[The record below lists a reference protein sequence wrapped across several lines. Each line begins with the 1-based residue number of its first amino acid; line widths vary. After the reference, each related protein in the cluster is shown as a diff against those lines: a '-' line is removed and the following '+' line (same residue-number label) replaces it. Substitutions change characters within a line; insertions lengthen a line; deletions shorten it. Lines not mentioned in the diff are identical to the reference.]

1 MEDYYNAVLLLGLR
15 DGNLPVFKETRV
27 RRLQSIEK
35 MSKLINVTSR
45 LKPEAPKNL
54 LHLDENDPE
63 WDDKM
68 IYPTFNHRRFWGGLT
83 YWGLLTGFYV
93 YNWNIFHSNLRL
105 RLFGYVYP
113 VLSVWF
119 LSNTALYY
127 LNTMKKV
134 RLFDNYVDVRARELF
149 EQNKF
154 MVEHDSIKRM
164 VWFHADL
171 EETLARVHRQANN
184 HDASDFK
191 DSELIL
197 QDFIR
202 RYSDPRNPD
211 EALFTHDGHVKM
223 LN

>member
-1 MEDYYNAVLLLGLR
+1 MEDYQSAVLLLGLR
-15 DGNLPVFKETRV
+15 DANLPVFKETRA

-35 MSKLINVTSR
+35 MGKLINVLKR
-45 LKPEAPKNL
+45 LHPHSPRHML
-54 LHLDENDPE
+54 TLDPTDPE

-68 IYPTFNHRRFWGGLT
+68 VFPTLSHRRLLGGLG
-83 YWGLLTGFYV
+83 YWGALTFFYV
-93 YNWNIFHSNLRL
+93 YNWNVFHSNIRL
-105 RLFGYVYP
+105 RLFAYLYP

-127 LNTMKKV
+127 FNTMKKV

-149 EQNKF
+149 EQNRF
-154 MVEHDSIKRM
+154 MLDHDSVKRLM
-164 VWFHADL
+164 WFDEDL
-171 EETLARVHRQANN
+171 QETLTRVHRQANN

-211 EALFTHDGHVKM
+211 ASIFWEDGRIKQ